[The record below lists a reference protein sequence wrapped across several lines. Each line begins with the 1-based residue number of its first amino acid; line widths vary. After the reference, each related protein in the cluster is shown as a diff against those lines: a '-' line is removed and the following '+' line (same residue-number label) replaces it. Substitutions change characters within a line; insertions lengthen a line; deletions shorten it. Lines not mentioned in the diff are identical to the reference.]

1 MNMYGWMRH
10 FRFLSGRYLSA
21 SFLSGGFLGKDRLS
35 AQMGAA
41 APVRGLP
48 SGKMPYLGLLAGIAL
63 AYIVTA
69 KFGVAWTFE
78 DHLSTAIWPPAG
90 IMLAAFI
97 LWGGRI
103 WPGVLIGGA
112 VANFDYF
119 GLNAAALIITAGTT
133 IAPYLS
139 ARVLRAA
146 GFNASFQTPLDAV
159 LFALCGAVAPAVFN
173 ATVGAGSLVVT
184 GALSLPEVFPT
195 WWTWWVGDGSGAL
208 VITPV
213 LLTWFAE
220 PRIACRGIKLLEGL
234 VALLTVAL
242 VGALYI
248 SSGMMGLY
256 VFFPIVF
263 WGALRFSQRENATM
277 VLLVTSIVA
286 WGAIQES
293 APGISVSLYERL
305 NMLDLFIAV
314 FSITTLMAGAIVAQR
329 RRAEMI
335 RQSADAKLLAES
347 EARFRNAFDGAAI
360 GMAIVS
366 LEGRY
371 LRVNSALCR
380 MLGYDAA
387 ELLES
392 TVDAITH
399 PDDQERNIA
408 YRMELL
414 GPWINADV
422 IEKRYRHK
430 NGDSVW
436 VLLSGSLVHNADGTP
451 LHFVSQLQDITT
463 RRQLEDQVRASQR
476 LEAVGQLTAGIAH
489 DFNNLLAVISL
500 NLELISDDGGADS
513 FGGARAQV
521 ALRACNRGAKLT
533 RQLLAFA
540 RKQALSPLNH
550 DLTALLQ
557 GSIQLLQHA
566 LPSNISIEMRAE
578 ANPACEVH
586 IDQGQFENTI
596 LNIALNARD
605 AMPGGGMLRFSF
617 NVRDLDRDDGALR
630 PGRYTEIVIQD
641 TGCGMAPHVLARAFE
656 PFFSTKSFSQGSG
669 LGLSMAYGFVRQSGG
684 DIRIA
689 STEGQGATV
698 TIVLPVVAGRD
709 ANAGADRSGTAPN
722 RHMHKRILLVEDIA
736 DVRETIELQLQAMG
750 FEVVTAA
757 TGAAALAVIDAEH
770 IDALVT
776 DLGLPGD
783 IDGNRLADLAIGKML
798 QPRILTLT
806 GYNESRLRSAPATPA
821 PGRRRHLQKPFT
833 LAQMKDALNHLFDDD
848 LPAGRQP
855 PDRSV
860 D

>member
-1 MNMYGWMRH
+1 MRTA
-10 FRFLSGRYLSA
+10 LTGP
-21 SFLSGGFLGKDRLS
+21 G
-35 AQMGAA
+35 
-41 APVRGLP
+41 VP
-48 SGKMPYLGLLAGIAL
+48 SGKLPYLGLLAGIAL
-63 AYIVTA
+63 VYVIAA

-78 DHLSTAIWPPAG
+78 NHMSSAIWPPAG
-90 IMLAAFI
+90 IALAAFI
-97 LWGGRI
+97 LWGGRV
-103 WPGVLIGGA
+103 WPGVFAGA
-112 VANFDYF
+112 VISDFDFF
-119 GLNAAALIITAGTT
+119 GAPLALTGMAISMGNTL
-133 IAPYLS
+133 APYLS

-146 GFNASFQTPLDAV
+146 GFDSSLQSPRDVV
-159 LFALCGAVAPAVFN
+159 LFAIYGAIAPTVLT
-173 ATVGAGSLVVT
+173 ATNGAGSLVAAGMIPLT
-184 GALSLPEVFPT
+184 EAFPT
-195 WWTWWVGDGSGAL
+195 WWTWWVGDTSSAL

-213 LLTWFAE
+213 LLTWFAA
-220 PRIACRGIKLLEGL
+220 PRVACRGIKLLEG
-234 VALLTVAL
+234 VAALLTIAL

-256 VFFPIVF
+256 VFFPVVF
-263 WGALRFSQRENATM
+263 WGALRFSQRENTTI
-277 VLLVTSIVA
+277 VLLVTAIVA

-293 APGISVSLYERL
+293 APGLSVSLYERL

-314 FSITTLMAGAIVAQR
+314 FSITTLMGGAIATQR
-329 RRAEMI
+329 RRAEAV
-335 RQSADAKLLAES
+335 RHSADAKLLEES

-380 MLGYDAA
+380 MLGYEAG
-387 ELLES
+387 ELLTS
-392 TVDAITH
+392 TVDVITH
-399 PDDQERNIA
+399 PDDRDRNIT
-408 YRMELL
+408 YRIESLGTDSL
-414 GPWINADV
+414 GPRIDGHV

-436 VLLSGSLVHNADGTP
+436 VLLSASLVHNADGTP

-550 DLTALLQ
+550 DLSALLH
-557 GSIQLLQHA
+557 GSIQLLRHA
-566 LPSNISIEMRAE
+566 LPGNISIEMRAE
-578 ANPACEVH
+578 SGPACEVH
-586 IDQGQFENTI
+586 IDQGQFENAI

-605 AMPGGGMLRFSF
+605 AMPDGGMLRFSF
-617 NVRDLDRDDGALR
+617 SLRDLDRDDGALR
-630 PGRYTEIVIQD
+630 SGRYAEILIQD
-641 TGCGMAPHVLARAFE
+641 TGCGMASHVLARAFE

-669 LGLSMAYGFVRQSGG
+669 LGLSMAYGFIRQSGG

-689 STEGQGATV
+689 SAEGQGATV
-698 TIVLPVVAGRD
+698 TIVLPVADARGVRD
-709 ANAGADRSGTAPN
+709 GVHRPGAVPMS
-722 RHMHKRILLVEDIA
+722 HMHKRILLVEDIA
-736 DVRETIELQLQAMG
+736 DVRETIQLQLEAMG
-750 FEVVTAA
+750 FEVMTAA

-783 IDGNRLADLAIGKML
+783 IDGNRLADLAVGKMPE
-798 QPRILTLT
+798 PRVLTLT
-806 GYNESRLRSAPATPA
+806 GYNEGRLASAAATKDSS
-821 PGRRRHLQKPFT
+821 RRRHLQKPFT
-833 LAQMKDALNHLFDDD
+833 LGQMRDALGHLFNDDI
-848 LPAGRQP
+848 AGTEQP
-855 PDRSV
+855 PTGGVR
-860 D
+860 